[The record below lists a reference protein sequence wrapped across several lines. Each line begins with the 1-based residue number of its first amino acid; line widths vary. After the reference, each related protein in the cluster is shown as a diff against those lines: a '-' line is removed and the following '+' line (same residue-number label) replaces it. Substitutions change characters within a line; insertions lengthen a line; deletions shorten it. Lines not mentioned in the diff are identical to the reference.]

1 MTYADDR
8 ALREELYKAYV
19 TRASDQSEQTEFDN
33 SKIMEEILSL
43 RQEMA
48 KLLGFNNY
56 AEYSLASKMAP
67 DVKTVHDFLVDLAE
81 HARTPALQ
89 EVAELQAIAKQ
100 DGIDELKP
108 WDTTYYSE
116 KLKQQQFN
124 LSQEA
129 LKPYFPA
136 PKVIQGLFQIVQRLY
151 GINIVE
157 REAPVWHPDA
167 RYFELEDQGEV
178 IGGFFFDLYART
190 GKRGGAWMSGFRS
203 RMQTIHGL
211 QNQFAI
217 WCVTSLHL

>member
-81 HARTPALQ
+81 HALTPALQ

-157 REAPVWHPDA
+157 REARFGIQMH
-167 RYFELEDQGEV
+167 V
-178 IGGFFFDLYART
+178 IL
-190 GKRGGAWMSGFRS
+190 S
-203 RMQTIHGL
+203 
-211 QNQFAI
+211 
-217 WCVTSLHL
+217 

>member
-1 MTYADDR
+1 
-8 ALREELYKAYV
+8 
-19 TRASDQSEQTEFDN
+19 
-33 SKIMEEILSL
+33 
-43 RQEMA
+43 
-48 KLLGFNNY
+48 
-56 AEYSLASKMAP
+56 
-67 DVKTVHDFLVDLAE
+67 
-81 HARTPALQ
+81 
-89 EVAELQAIAKQ
+89 AELQAIAKQ

-178 IGGFFFDLYART
+178 VGGFFFDLYAR
-190 GKRGGAWMSGFRS
+190 
-203 RMQTIHGL
+203 
-211 QNQFAI
+211 
-217 WCVTSLHL
+217 

>member
-1 MTYADDR
+1 MKTKKRYAEISARLSQLSSDFSNHVLDATQAYFKPLTEDELKGLPESNVELLKQYGKQRELDQAVATLDFPAYFAIMTYADDR

-89 EVAELQAIAKQ
+89 EVAELKLLPNKMVLMSLNL
-100 DGIDELKP
+100 GIPLTILKSLNNNNS
-108 WDTTYYSE
+108 TYHK
-116 KLKQQQFN
+116 KL
-124 LSQEA
+124 
-129 LKPYFPA
+129 
-136 PKVIQGLFQIVQRLY
+136 
-151 GINIVE
+151 
-157 REAPVWHPDA
+157 
-167 RYFELEDQGEV
+167 
-178 IGGFFFDLYART
+178 
-190 GKRGGAWMSGFRS
+190 
-203 RMQTIHGL
+203 
-211 QNQFAI
+211 
-217 WCVTSLHL
+217 

>member
-48 KLLGFNNY
+48 KLVGFNNY

-129 LKPYFPA
+129 LKPYFP
-136 PKVIQGLFQIVQRLY
+136 KVIQGLFQIVQRLY

-157 REAPVWHPDA
+157 REARFGIQMH
-167 RYFELEDQGEV
+167 V
-178 IGGFFFDLYART
+178 IL
-190 GKRGGAWMSGFRS
+190 S
-203 RMQTIHGL
+203 
-211 QNQFAI
+211 
-217 WCVTSLHL
+217 

>member
-89 EVAELQAIAKQ
+89 EVAEPKLLPNKMVLMSLNL
-100 DGIDELKP
+100 GIPLTILKSLNNNNS
-108 WDTTYYSE
+108 TYHK
-116 KLKQQQFN
+116 KL
-124 LSQEA
+124 
-129 LKPYFPA
+129 
-136 PKVIQGLFQIVQRLY
+136 
-151 GINIVE
+151 
-157 REAPVWHPDA
+157 
-167 RYFELEDQGEV
+167 
-178 IGGFFFDLYART
+178 
-190 GKRGGAWMSGFRS
+190 
-203 RMQTIHGL
+203 
-211 QNQFAI
+211 
-217 WCVTSLHL
+217 